1 MVDGVSGV
9 HSLLVHEV
17 VAEVFENDFV
27 LAIIQ
32 SKYYYFLLLL
42 LFFKHFLKLKFN
54 KKLKDLKMEENI
66 VQATDTNINRATQKY
81 SISNYTS
88 NKREVF

>member
-1 MVDGVSGV
+1 
-9 HSLLVHEV
+9 
-17 VAEVFENDFV
+17 
-27 LAIIQ
+27 
-32 SKYYYFLLLL
+32 
-42 LFFKHFLKLKFN
+42 
-54 KKLKDLKMEENI
+54 MEENI